1 MRRMT
6 YLRSL
11 DDQEFLVGM
20 IRMNKSPYDV
30 LGILNTIGQ
39 NYEESVREKILAEVD
54 GLVFIQLLFDF
65 LLRFFTNANAD
76 GRIYSPKLGNTVWPH
91 KVASIITGQP
101 LMGL

>member
-6 YLRSL
+6 VLRSL

-20 IRMNKSPYDV
+20 IRMNKWPYDV

-39 NYEESVREKILAEVD
+39 NCEESVREKILAEVD
-54 GLVFIQLLFDF
+54 GLVFMQLFFDF
-65 LLRFFTNANAD
+65 FLRLSTNAD

-101 LMGL
+101 LIGL